1 MLEAEEGLMFLVPED
16 GERGVPLGFEG
27 SYFAGEGGM
36 NEAEIDVTAGR
47 GEGGRRGEG
56 SPHTV

>member
-1 MLEAEEGLMFLVPED
+1 MMFLVPED

-47 GEGGRRGEG
+47 GGGREKR
-56 SPHTV
+56 